1 MPDDQSNAAS
11 PIIALQTFALTRKF
25 GDLTAVDQVTLTIHK
40 GEIFGLIGPNG
51 AGKSTLIK
59 MLTTL
64 LPPTSGSAAV
74 AGYDIVTQPA
84 DARRQIGYVPQLLS
98 ADGSLTGYEN
108 LLLSA
113 RLYGVPRRERSERIR
128 RALARMGLSEVAD
141 HLVGHY
147 SGGMIRR
154 LEIAQCLLHRP
165 TVLFLD
171 EPTVGLDP
179 GARVT
184 VWERVVELR
193 DRFQRT
199 MVVTSHHMDEI
210 EEFCDRIALI
220 DHGRIVAVGTA
231 AELKARVGPGA
242 TLDDV
247 FIQLVAAKGET
258 EIEGNYGEVRRERR
272 AAREHG

>member
-1 MPDDQSNAAS
+1 MHDDRIDGSTDAVVQV
-11 PIIALQTFALTRKF
+11 LALTRKF
-25 GDLTAVDQVTLTIHK
+25 GDVTAVDRVTFTINR

-64 LPPTSGSAAV
+64 LPPTAGSATI
-74 AGYDIVTQPA
+74 AGFNIVTQPA
-84 DARRQIGYVPQLLS
+84 EVRRRIGYVPQLLS
-98 ADGSLTGYEN
+98 ADGSLTGHEN

-113 RLYGVPRRERSERIR
+113 RLYGLPRRERAERIAG
-128 RALARMGLSEVAD
+128 ALTRMGLSEAANR
-141 HLVGHY
+141 LVGHY

-154 LEIAQCLLHRP
+154 LEIAQSLLHRP

-179 GARVT
+179 SARDT
-184 VWERVVELR
+184 VWDRVLDLR
-193 DRFQRT
+193 KKFRRT
-199 MVVTSHHMDEI
+199 MVVTSHQLEEMN
-210 EEFCDRIALI
+210 EFCDRIGLI
-220 DHGRIVAVGTA
+220 NRGRIVAVGTP
-231 AELKARVGPGA
+231 AELKARVGPNA

-247 FIQLVAAKGET
+247 FIGLVVQGGEN
-258 EIEGNYGEVRRERR
+258 EVEAGYGEVRRARR

>member
-1 MPDDQSNAAS
+1 MHDDRIEGSAVTVVQV
-11 PIIALQTFALTRKF
+11 LALTRKF
-25 GDLTAVDQVTLTIHK
+25 AEVTAVDRVTFTINQ

-64 LPPTSGSAAV
+64 LPPTAGSATI
-74 AGYDIVTQPA
+74 AGFDIVTQPA
-84 DARRQIGYVPQLLS
+84 EVRRRIGYVPQLLS

-113 RLYGVPRRERSERIR
+113 RLYGVPRGERAERIAG
-128 RALARMGLSEVAD
+128 ALTRMGLSEAANRV
-141 HLVGHY
+141 VGHY

-154 LEIAQCLLHRP
+154 LEIAQSLLHRP

-179 GARVT
+179 GARDT
-184 VWERVVELR
+184 VWDRVLDLR
-193 DRFQRT
+193 DKFRRT
-199 MVVTSHHMDEI
+199 MVVTSHHME
-210 EEFCDRIALI
+210 EMNEFCDRIGLI
-220 DHGRIVAVGTA
+220 NRGRIVAVGTP
-231 AELKARVGPGA
+231 AELKARVGPNA

-247 FIQLVAAKGET
+247 FIGLVAQGGEN
-258 EIEGNYGEVRRERR
+258 EAEAGYGEVRRARR

>member
-1 MPDDQSNAAS
+1 MEE
-11 PIIALQTFALTRKF
+11 
-25 GDLTAVDQVTLTIHK
+25 

-74 AGYDIVTQPA
+74 AGFDIVRQPA
-84 DARRQIGYVPQLLS
+84 EVRRRIGYVPQLLS

-113 RLYGVPRRERSERIR
+113 RLYGIPRAERTPRIA
-128 RALARMGLSEVAD
+128 RALGRMGLAEVAD

-154 LEIAQCLLHRP
+154 LEIAQSLLHRP
-165 TVLFLD
+165 KVLFLD
-171 EPTVGLDP
+171 EPTIGLDP
-179 GARVT
+179 GARET
-184 VWERVVELR
+184 VWDHVLDLKES
-193 DRFQRT
+193 FRT
-199 MVVTSHHMDEI
+199 TMIVTSHHMDEI

-220 DHGRIVAVGTA
+220 DRGQIVAVGTP
-231 AELKARVGPGA
+231 AELKARVGPSA
-242 TLDDV
+242 SLDDV
-247 FIQLVAAKGET
+247 FIQLVGTRAET
-258 EIEGNYGEVRRERR
+258 EVERGYGEARRARR

>member
-1 MPDDQSNAAS
+1 MPDDKAKNSS
-11 PIIALQTFALTRKF
+11 PDTVVQVSALTRKF
-25 GDLTAVDQVTLTIHK
+25 GDLTAVDDVTLTINQ

-64 LPPTSGSAAV
+64 LPPSSGTAV
-74 AGYDIVTQPA
+74 IAGYDIVSQPA
-84 DARRQIGYVPQLLS
+84 EVRQHIGYVPQLLS

-113 RLYGVPRRERSERIR
+113 RLYGVPRQERSERID
-128 RALARMGLSEVAD
+128 RALARMGLSTAA
-141 HLVGHY
+141 HQLVGHY
-147 SGGMIRR
+147 SGSMIRR
-154 LEIAQCLLHRP
+154 LEIAQSLLHRP

-179 GARVT
+179 GARQT
-184 VWERVVELR
+184 VWEHVLDLR
-193 DRFQRT
+193 DRFHRT
-199 MVVTSHHMDEI
+199 MIVTSHHMDEI
-210 EEFCDRIALI
+210 NEFCDRIALI
-220 DHGRIVAVGTA
+220 DHGRIVAAGTP
-231 AELKARVGPGA
+231 AELKARIGPDA

-247 FIQLVAAKGET
+247 FIKLAPAT
-258 EIEGNYGEVRRERR
+258 REIEGSYGDVRRVRQ